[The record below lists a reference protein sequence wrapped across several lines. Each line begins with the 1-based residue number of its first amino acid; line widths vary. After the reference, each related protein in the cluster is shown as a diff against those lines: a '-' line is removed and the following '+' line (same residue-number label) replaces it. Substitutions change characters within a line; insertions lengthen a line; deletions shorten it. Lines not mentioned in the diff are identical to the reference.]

1 VQALVKAAQMPVC
14 KGELSMR
21 NGKIVSRVL
30 VALLVVGVGS
40 IAVPVLPGPSAC
52 VFAADNGSSDA
63 QLTSAVQQKLKG
75 KNTSGVTVMA
85 NGGTVTLSGQ
95 VDLLAYKVDALKK
108 AKKTRGVQDV
118 RDNIAVGGPT
128 LPDEVLQ
135 RKLLSG
141 IEVDRVGF
149 GQVFDAISV
158 GVQNGVVTLGGHAL
172 GPVAKQSAIS
182 LTQNTQG
189 VKGLVDQISV
199 DPVSPMDD
207 GIRVRVYRAIYGFP
221 ALRRYAIV
229 PSKPIR
235 ISVQSGRVTL
245 YGIVDNQMDKQL
257 AYTRAMGVPNVFQVT
272 NELVVAGQGSER
284 K

>member
-1 VQALVKAAQMPVC
+1 MESK
-14 KGELSMR
+14 
-21 NGKIVSRVL
+21 KIVSKLL
-30 VALLVVGVGS
+30 VALMVGGAGLV
-40 IAVPVLPGPSAC
+40 AAPVLLGPSAC
-52 VFAADNGSSDA
+52 VFAADNGSDA
-63 QLTSAVQQKLKG
+63 QLTSAVQQQLKG
-75 KNTSGVTVMA
+75 KNYSGITVMA

-95 VDLLAYKVDALKK
+95 VNLYAFKVEALKK

-118 RDNIAVGGPT
+118 RDNIAVGGAT
-128 LPDEVLQ
+128 LPDDVLQ

-158 GVQNGVVTLGGHAL
+158 RVENGVVTLGGHAL